1 MGRTIKFLAL
11 AACMCGVAAV
21 TPAEANGGWQ
31 CVTYARTITDVSIRG
46 NANTWWG
53 QAAGRY
59 ERGTTPVPGA
69 VLAFKSVPGM
79 RAGHVA
85 VVKDRINDREVII
98 DHANWTHRGGVERN
112 ARAIDVSDAGD
123 WSAVRVTYG
132 NGMGTRINPTFGFIY
147 PSAGQRSAPT
157 AAAFAAVTPTNR
169 LAPLGVEI
177 AMLAQ
182 AETAGLQ

>member
-1 MGRTIKFLAL
+1 MGRTIKFIAL
-11 AACMCGVAAV
+11 VACAFAAWVAA
-21 TPAEANGGWQ
+21 PASAKAGWQ

-59 ERGTTPVPGA
+59 ERGKTPTTGA

-85 VVKDRINDREVII
+85 VVKDVVSDRELVI
-98 DHANWTHRGGVERN
+98 DHANWTRRGGVERN
-112 ARAIDVSDAGD
+112 ARVIDVSDAGD
-123 WSAVRVTYG
+123 WSAVRVSYG
-132 NGMGTRINPTFGFIY
+132 NGMGTRVNPTFGFIY
-147 PSAGQRSAPT
+147 PG
-157 AAAFAAVTPTNR
+157 AAAAMPETDEVPPTRR
-169 LAPLGVEI
+169 LAPLGLQI

-182 AETAGLQ
+182 AEAAATQQ

>member
-11 AACMCGVAAV
+11 AASLSAALAAA
-21 TPAEANGGWQ
+21 PAEARGGWQ

-59 ERGTTPVPGA
+59 ERGKTPTPGA
-69 VLAFKSVPGM
+69 VLAFKSIPGM

-85 VVKDRINDREVII
+85 VVKDIVSDRELVI
-98 DHANWTHRGGVERN
+98 DHANWTRRGGVEHN
-112 ARAIDVSDAGD
+112 ARVIDVSDAGD
-123 WSAVRVTYG
+123 WSAVKVSFG
-132 NGMGTRINPTFGFIY
+132 NGMGSRVNPTFGFIY
-147 PSAGQRSAPT
+147 PAAGERVAAPVYASAVKPT
-157 AAAFAAVTPTNR
+157 HR

-177 AMLAQ
+177 AMLAR
-182 AETAGLQ
+182 AEMAGGN

>member
-1 MGRTIKFLAL
+1 MGRIKNFLAL
-11 AACMCGVAAV
+11 AACLSGTIAFA
-21 TPAEANGGWQ
+21 PAEARGGWQ

-59 ERGTTPVPGA
+59 ERGKTPAAGA

-85 VVKDRINDREVII
+85 VVKDVISDRELII
-98 DHANWTHRGGVERN
+98 DHANWSRPGGVERN
-112 ARAIDVSDAGD
+112 ARAIDVSEAGD

-132 NGMGTRINPTFGFIY
+132 NGMGTRVNPTFGFIY
-147 PSAGQRSAPT
+147 PGAEAREASPL
-157 AAAFAAVTPTNR
+157 FAATITPTHR
-169 LAPLGVEI
+169 LEPLGLEI
-177 AMLAQ
+177 AMLAR
-182 AETAGLQ
+182 AETTGTR